1 MLRRYGRHTALGTKV
16 PLIGIPGRGA
26 RLPSFPTVMTDI
38 TSQSAPASDPVS
50 GPVSGRVADK
60 VVIVTGGSR
69 GIGAACVRRLVQEG
83 ARVVIADVLEA
94 EGKALADEL
103 GERAAYVALDVT
115 SEDGWQQAVAA
126 AEAAFGPVSGLVNNA
141 GIVHIDPIETHD
153 EADFRRVID
162 VNQVG
167 VFLGMKAAI
176 PSLRKAAAAG
186 VGGSIV
192 NISSTGGL
200 IAYSRIIGYVA
211 SKWAVRGMTKTA
223 AQELGPDNIRVNSVH
238 PGFTRSEMTAN
249 SARSH
254 EGAQHQPLARQ
265 AEAVEIAN
273 LVLFL
278 ISDESSYSTGSEFVA
293 DGGFTSL

>member
-1 MLRRYGRHTALGTKV
+1 M
-16 PLIGIPGRGA
+16 
-26 RLPSFPTVMTDI
+26 SENQ
-38 TSQSAPASDPVS
+38 SQSPTSTDRTP
-50 GPVSGRVADK
+50 GRVADR

-69 GIGAACVRRLVQEG
+69 GIGAACVRRLVEEG

-126 AEAAFGPVSGLVNNA
+126 AEERFGPVSGLVNNA
-141 GIVHIDPIETHD
+141 GIVHIDPIETHA
-153 EADFRRVID
+153 EADFRRVVD

-176 PSLRKAAAAG
+176 PSMRRAAAAG

>member
-16 PLIGIPGRGA
+16 PLIGIPGRG
-26 RLPSFPTVMTDI
+26 RRRRGFPTVMTSI
-38 TSQSAPASDPVS
+38 TSQSAPASDPV
-50 GPVSGRVADK
+50 PGRVADK

-69 GIGAACVRRLVQEG
+69 GIGAACVRRLVEEG

-103 GERAAYVALDVT
+103 GERASYVALDVT
-115 SEDGWQQAVAA
+115 SEDGWEQAVAA
-126 AEAAFGPVSGLVNNA
+126 AEATFGPVSGLVNNA
-141 GIVHIDPIETHD
+141 GIVHVDPIEQHS
-153 EADFRRVID
+153 EADYRRVID

-176 PSLRKAAAAG
+176 PSLRRASAAG

-200 IAYSRIIGYVA
+200 IAYSRIVGYVA

-238 PGFTRSEMTAN
+238 PGFTRSEMTAS

-254 EGAQHQPLARQ
+254 EGAKHQPLARQ